1 VDQFGVLGPLVV
13 RRDGVDVE
21 VTAAK
26 LRVVLG
32 ALLLHGSLS
41 TADLI
46 RCVWGDEPPARAART
61 LPVYVMRLRRALGEP
76 RLVETTPTGY
86 RLAAPAGSLDLH
98 RFRALAAEGAAH
110 AAAGRDAES
119 RMAYERALA
128 CWRGAVLADV
138 DTRWLPVDAVEEE
151 RRQAESA
158 ARGPASTWTPV
169 SQLPAP
175 VGHFVGRTAE
185 LARVADLLT
194 RGRDEEGT
202 SAHAAAVVVSG
213 QPGVGKTAF
222 AISLGHAL
230 RNRFP
235 DGRLYVNLRGY
246 SPTPALATS
255 AVLARFLRALG
266 VRVDHIP
273 LDEAELVAAYRSLLR
288 GRRVLVILDNA
299 ASTDQVLPLL
309 LPDEPG
315 SSVLITSRGELRVE
329 GAAVA
334 RLSVLDERDARELL
348 ARTLKTGTDDR
359 VVAELARLCGYLPL
373 ALRIALG
380 NLVGVGDVEGY
391 VAELREGDRLSALAV
406 DNDDSAAVR
415 RAFDLSYAT
424 LRPAAAELFRL
435 LGLVPGP
442 DVSAHGAAALLGADA
457 GVLLDELTTA
467 NLVQRLDGGRFAMHD
482 LLRDYAAERARET
495 DPDACDDALLRLL
508 DWYLRTANE
517 VAHLLYPELGVP
529 CPPAP
534 HLLHD
539 EDAALAWLAA
549 ERPSLFAATEHCA
562 RVGPRTM
569 AWQLVNGMGGYL
581 GTHGHHV
588 EFLGAIGAALA
599 AARADGDRAAE
610 ARMLVWLACEHRN
623 MGDPRVALEHLDF
636 AEEDLGAAAWLL
648 AGLRGILGME
658 LSEFPL
664 AVAAFDR
671 MLELGDAP
679 DALPHMRIS
688 ALIGLGAIE
697 LMKGEVDRAFGLLT
711 EAVEL
716 ARSAVGINIE
726 ATGTCLLGRC
736 HLARGDNAAAVE
748 LLRRAVGQWDRTGS
762 RHHLTEGLAHLATA
776 LVRSG
781 DHEGATAAVERALGV
796 VRELG
801 STSRIEAEVHCAWGL
816 VLRYSGD
823 HARAVEAY
831 RRALELATASEHRYG
846 IVRAHLGSAEALEC
860 AHEYAQALDHS
871 RMALDM
877 AVRVGFGLFEVR
889 AREMVARLLV
899 TQLTEA

>member
-1 VDQFGVLGPLVV
+1 MDQFGVLGPLVV
-13 RRDGVDVE
+13 HRDGVEVV

-26 LRVVLG
+26 QRVVLA
-32 ALLLHGSLS
+32 ALLLHGSLA

-46 RCVWGDEPPARAART
+46 RCVWGPEPPARAART

-86 RLAAPAGSLDLH
+86 RLAVPDGSLDLH
-98 RFRALAAEGAAH
+98 RFRALVAEGAAF
-110 AAAGRDAES
+110 AAAGREAAARE
-119 RMAYERALA
+119 AYERALG

-138 DTRWLPVDAVEEE
+138 DTRWLPVGALEEE

-158 ARGPASTWTPV
+158 ARRPASTWTPV

-194 RGRDEEGT
+194 RDQA
-202 SAHAAAVVVSG
+202 SVNAVVVSG
-213 QPGVGKTAF
+213 PPGVGKTAF
-222 AISLGHAL
+222 AISTGHAL
-230 RNRFP
+230 RGRFP

-246 SPTPALATS
+246 SPMPALATT

-273 LDEAELVAAYRSLLR
+273 LDEAELVDAYRTLLR

-299 ASTDQVLPLL
+299 ASADQVLPLL

-315 SSVLITSRGELRVE
+315 CSVLITSRGELRVA

-348 ARTLKTGTDDR
+348 ARTLRTGADDAA
-359 VVAELARLCGYLPL
+359 VAELARLCGYLPL
-373 ALRIALG
+373 ALRIAVG
-380 NLVGVGDVEGY
+380 NLVGVGDVAGY

-442 DVSAHGAAALLGADA
+442 DVSAHGAAALLGAGA
-457 GVLLDELTTA
+457 EALLDELTTA
-467 NLVQRLDGGRFAMHD
+467 NLVQRLDGDRFAMHD
-482 LLRDYAAERARET
+482 LLRDYAAEQARGT
-495 DPDACDDALLRLL
+495 DPAACDDALRRLF

-529 CPPAP
+529 RPSAP
-534 HLLHD
+534 HLLGD
-539 EDAALAWLAA
+539 EGAALAWLDA

-562 RVGPRTM
+562 RVGPRPM

-588 EFLGAIGAALA
+588 EFLGALGAALA
-599 AARADGDRAAE
+599 AARADGDRVAE
-610 ARMLVWLACEHRN
+610 AQMLVWLACEHRN
-623 MGDPRVALEHLDF
+623 MGDPRAALEHLDLVG
-636 AEEDLGAAAWLL
+636 EDTGSAAWLM

-658 LSEFPL
+658 LSEFPP
-664 AVAAFDR
+664 AVAAFEQLLA
-671 MLELGDAP
+671 MGEAP
-679 DALPHMRIS
+679 EALPHMRIS
-688 ALIGLGAIE
+688 ALTGLGAIE
-697 LMKGEVDRAFGLLT
+697 LMKGEVDRAFDYLT
-711 EAVEL
+711 EGVEL

-736 HLARGDNAAAVE
+736 HLARGDHATAIA

-776 LVRSG
+776 LTQSG
-781 DHEGATAAVERALGV
+781 DHEGATAAVERAMAM

-816 VLRYSGD
+816 VLRHSGD
-823 HARAVEAY
+823 HAQAIAVY
-831 RRALELATASEHRYG
+831 RRAVELATASEHSYG
-846 IVRAHLGSAEALEC
+846 VVRAHLGSAEALAC

-877 AVRVGFGLFEVR
+877 AVRAGFGLFEVR
-889 AREMVARLLV
+889 AREMVAGLSV